1 MKFLKSYNSYNRKL
15 KTCSLRKILKLIDYR
30 LMKMRFKNKDK
41 IATHF
46 EKLMENL
53 SDRKNFVLRAE

>member
-1 MKFLKSYNSYNRKL
+1 
-15 KTCSLRKILKLIDYR
+15 
-30 LMKMRFKNKDK
+30 MKMRFKNKDK